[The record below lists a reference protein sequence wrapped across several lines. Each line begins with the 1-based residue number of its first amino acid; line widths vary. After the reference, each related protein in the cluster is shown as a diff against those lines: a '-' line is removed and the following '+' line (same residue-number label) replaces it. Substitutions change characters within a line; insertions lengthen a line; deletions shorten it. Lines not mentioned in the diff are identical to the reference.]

1 MSNDTKFWIAR
12 IAVALCAAFALTAL
26 LQAGTAALASNSHS
40 LKLWAMAFCAL
51 IVLGTAAAFVYYRLK
66 PQRWDDTY
74 NQDEAN
80 KIAVETLAK
89 LGEKGRK

>member
-1 MSNDTKFWIAR
+1 
-12 IAVALCAAFALTAL
+12 
-26 LQAGTAALASNSHS
+26 
-40 LKLWAMAFCAL
+40 MAFCAL